1 MDYMETIM
9 GFFQEKGKGEG
20 LTVDTDLFGGG
31 FVNSLFA
38 FEIVLFLEDTFKLK
52 IKSREINE
60 SNFRSIRHIAG
71 VVERLKG

>member
-38 FEIVLFLEDTFKLK
+38 FEIVLFLEDKFGLK
-52 IKSREINE
+52 IKSKEINQN
-60 SNFRSIRHIAG
+60 NFRSIRSIAALI
-71 VVERLKG
+71 ERLKG